1 MKLAAAPRSRLVC
14 QSVSRSMKGSC
25 LPSIVQSAVG
35 RNFEIPLLPITS
47 IPATMELAMPGAIDD
62 FVD

>member
-1 MKLAAAPRSRLVC
+1 
-14 QSVSRSMKGSC
+14 
-25 LPSIVQSAVG
+25 LPKREPVDERIMPAFNLQSAVG

-62 FVD
+62 FVG

>member
-1 MKLAAAPRSRLVC
+1 
-14 QSVSRSMKGSC
+14 MKGSC

-62 FVD
+62 FVG